1 MAIFG
6 TNTNYILS
14 KKIKVFPTNFR
25 GTYST
30 NTRNLINDVNIETY
44 GFDPEAKL
52 TTEKNLI
59 SLPGNSFGNDSYII
73 DYTIPD
79 STGAGKYTLKFV
91 VGGYYFEIFDD
102 DDFLADLSGKCFSIK
117 TKSVQLTTSIDT
129 TSATQNLLTTNN
141 TYDSSRETTQL
152 MSWIDDDDDLDH
164 YDEESSDN
172 YFTGIYVSN
181 EVGEDATASLE
192 NIVLQKN
199 SEYILNKNLCRTDIR
214 SGLGNNSVRLT
225 PKTGSKA
232 TGDNSLAAGYNT
244 EASGKNSAAFGS
256 NTVAN
261 QNNQFVIGK
270 ANVSPTTSSTLF
282 IIGDGEINEAGSD
295 REEVTNRKNIV
306 EINSAETKISPKLS
320 VVDIAS
326 KDTATYFT
334 TAVDNTSISSNTVS
348 IEGLT
353 STTISGSDSTLTL
366 SNGNANLNS
375 RQTIIGNTLSNIIT
389 DSSISL
395 NSSES
400 IKLSSKNISLNTA
413 SNKYFSLTNSIAT
426 LSINNIKLDGDIT
439 ATGTTTIS
447 GSTTINGTTNITNTL
462 TVAGATTLNNT
473 LNVGKKLT
481 ANNDVQITNG
491 NLVLG
496 SNTQS
501 SATIYLTSTGSET
514 GFLSID
520 SYNLTLSKGSTL
532 TISSNEITLSLSG
545 TTASSHLTL
554 TKDKLYS
561 NVPIDAYLEKT
572 LPDSSN
578 SYTDY
583 IIADDGKNKFKLSI
597 GNQDYTNII
606 RTQTGANK
614 LYSTKEIADL
624 FTLNPKQIAK
634 VYSQATQNG
643 MITTKSTV
651 NKGSTIGIS
660 SLSLDKILYSNNIT
674 DLKKLATSTT
684 STISCFQNAFVSE
697 NPSLAEDKYNMFIF
711 KSKNKANTK
720 QFIAINA
727 NGNTVT
733 DDLVVN
739 NTLAIG
745 PADSSGKYKVAINT
759 DQLGNV
765 NFDAENLKIGQTT
778 ISKTAIVVDNG
789 TIEAASF
796 NATSD
801 ARLKENLVPYTPKK
815 SILDLPIY
823 KYNFIGKDET
833 HIGCLAQD
841 LEKICPELVSKGNNG
856 YLSIK
861 ETKLVY
867 LLLMEVKKLKAEL
880 EEIKNK

>member
-59 SLPGNSFGNDSYII
+59 SLPGNSFGNDSYIL
-73 DYTIPD
+73 DYIIPD
-79 STGAGKYTLKFV
+79 SAGAGKYTLKFV
-91 VGGYYFEIFDD
+91 LGGYYFEIFDD
-102 DDFLADLSGKCFSIK
+102 EDFLTDLSEKCFSIK

-152 MSWIDDDDDLDH
+152 TSWIDDDDDLDH
-164 YDEESSDN
+164 YDGKSDN

-181 EVGEDATASLE
+181 EVREGATASLE

-199 SEYILNKNLCRTDIR
+199 NKYILNKNLCRADIR
-214 SGLGNNSVRLT
+214 SGLGNNSIRLT

-232 TGDNSLAAGYNT
+232 TGDNSLATGYST
-244 EASGKNSAAFGS
+244 EASGKNSTAFGS
-256 NTVAN
+256 NTIAN

-270 ANVSPTTSSTLF
+270 ANVSPTTSTLF
-282 IIGDGEINEAGSD
+282 IIGDGEINETDSD
-295 REEVTNRKNIV
+295 TEEVTNRKNIV

-326 KDTATYFT
+326 KTENITTYFT
-334 TAVDNTSISSNTVS
+334 TADDNTSISSKTVS
-348 IEGLT
+348 INGQT
-353 STTISGSDSTLTL
+353 STTVSGSDSTLML
-366 SNGNANLNS
+366 SNGNANLKS
-375 RQTIIGNTLSNIIT
+375 RQIIIGNTLSNSIT
-389 DSSISL
+389 DSNISL
-395 NSSES
+395 NSSKS

-413 SNKYFSLTNSIAT
+413 SNKYFSLTSSIAT
-426 LSINNIKLDGDIT
+426 LSINNIKLDSDIT
-439 ATGTTTIS
+439 ATGTTTIN
-447 GSTTINGTTNITNTL
+447 GSTTINGTANITNTL
-462 TVAGATTLNNT
+462 TIAGATTLNNT

-496 SNTQS
+496 SSTQS

-514 GFLSID
+514 GFLNID

-545 TTASSHLTL
+545 ITTSSHLTL

-572 LPDSSN
+572 LPDSSS

-624 FTLNPKQIAK
+624 FTLNPRQIAK
-634 VYSQATQNG
+634 VYPQATQNG

-651 NKGSTIGIS
+651 NKGNAIGIS
-660 SLSLDKILYSNNIT
+660 SLSLDKVLYSDSIT
-674 DLKKLATSTT
+674 DLKKLAAISKA
-684 STISCFQNAFVSE
+684 SCFQNVFTSE
-697 NPSLAEDKYNMFIF
+697 NNKETDKFNTFVF
-711 KSKNKANTK
+711 KSKNKNETK
-720 QFIAINA
+720 QFIAINTQ
-727 NGNTVT
+727 GNTVT
-733 DDLVVN
+733 DDLVIN
-739 NTLAIG
+739 NTLKVG
-745 PADSSGKYKVAINT
+745 PEGNEVTIYYNKEKNATTFSAPSLNLSGSLDVAKSIT
-759 DQLGNV
+759 V
-765 NFDAENLKIGQTT
+765 TET
-778 ISKTAIVVDNG
+778 ITAN
-789 TIEAASF
+789 SF

-801 ARLKENLVPYTPKK
+801 ARLKENLMPYTPKK

-841 LEKICPELVSKGNNG
+841 LEKICPELVSKDNDG

-867 LLLMEVKKLKAEL
+867 LLLEEVKKLKAEL
-880 EEIKNK
+880 EEIKHK

>member
-44 GFDPEAKL
+44 GFDPESKL

-91 VGGYYFEIFDD
+91 LGGYYFEIFDD
-102 DDFLADLSGKCFSIK
+102 KDFLADLSEKCFSIK
-117 TKSVQLTTSIDT
+117 TKSVQLTTGIDT

-152 MSWIDDDDDLDH
+152 TSWIDDDDDLDH
-164 YDEESSDN
+164 YDGESDN

-181 EVGEDATASLE
+181 EVGEGATASLK

-199 SEYILNKNLCRTDIR
+199 SEYILNKNLCRIDIR
-214 SGLGNNSVRLT
+214 SGLGNNSVRLS

-232 TGDNSLAAGYNT
+232 TGNNSLAAGYNT

-270 ANVSPTTSSTLF
+270 ANVSPTTSTLF
-282 IIGDGEINEAGSD
+282 IIGDGEINEADSD
-295 REEVTNRKNIV
+295 VDEVTNRKNIV
-306 EINSAETKISPKLS
+306 EINSTETKISPKLS
-320 VVDIAS
+320 VVDTAS
-326 KDTATYFT
+326 KNTATYFT

-348 IEGLT
+348 INGLT
-353 STTISGSDSTLTL
+353 STTVSGGNSTLTL
-366 SNGNANLNS
+366 SNGNANLKS
-375 RQTIIGNTLSNIIT
+375 KQTIIGNTLSNIIT
-389 DSSISL
+389 DSNISL

-400 IKLSSKNISLNTA
+400 IKFSSKNISLNTNTA
-413 SNKYFSLTNSIAT
+413 PNKYFSLTNSIAT

-439 ATGTTTIS
+439 ATGTTTIN
-447 GSTTINGTTNITNTL
+447 GSTTINGTANITNTL
-462 TVAGATTLNNT
+462 TVVGATTLNNT

-514 GFLSID
+514 GFLNID

-545 TTASSHLTL
+545 TTASSHLTI
-554 TKDKLYS
+554 TKNKLYS

-572 LPDSSN
+572 LPDLSN

-624 FTLNPKQIAK
+624 FTLNPRQVAK
-634 VYSQATQNG
+634 VYPQATKNR

-651 NKGSTIGIS
+651 NKGNVIGIS
-660 SLSLDKILYSNNIT
+660 SLSLDKILYSDNIT
-674 DLKKLATSTT
+674 DLKKLAAISKT
-684 STISCFQNAFVSE
+684 SCFQNVFTSE
-697 NPSLAEDKYNMFIF
+697 NNKETDKFNTFVF
-711 KSKNKANTK
+711 KSKNKNETK
-720 QFIAINA
+720 QFIAINT

-733 DDLVVN
+733 DDLVIN
-739 NTLAIG
+739 NTLKVG
-745 PADSSGKYKVAINT
+745 PEGNEVTIYYNKDKNTTTFSAPSLNLSGSLDVAKSIT
-759 DQLGNV
+759 V
-765 NFDAENLKIGQTT
+765 AET
-778 ISKTAIVVDNG
+778 ITAN
-789 TIEAASF
+789 SF
-796 NATSD
+796 NAKSD

-823 KYNFIGKDET
+823 KYNFIGKNET

-841 LEKICPELVSKGNNG
+841 LEKICPELVSKDNDG

-867 LLLMEVKKLKAEL
+867 LLLEEVKKLKAEL

>member
-44 GFDPEAKL
+44 GFDPESKL

-73 DYTIPD
+73 DYAIPD

-91 VGGYYFEIFDD
+91 LGGYYFEIFDD
-102 DDFLADLSGKCFSIK
+102 KDFLADLSEKCFSIK

-129 TSATQNLLTTNN
+129 TSVTQNLLTTNN

-152 MSWIDDDDDLDH
+152 TPWIDGDDDLDH
-164 YDEESSDN
+164 YDGESDN

-181 EVGEDATASLE
+181 KVGEGATASLE

-214 SGLGNNSVRLT
+214 SGLGNNSVRLA

-270 ANVSPTTSSTLF
+270 ANVSPTTNTLF
-282 IIGDGEINEAGSD
+282 IVGDGEINEVNSD
-295 REEVTNRKNIV
+295 IEEVTNRKNIV

-320 VVDIAS
+320 VVDVAS
-326 KDTATYFT
+326 KNTATYFT
-334 TAVDNTSISSNTVS
+334 TAADNTSISSTTVS
-348 IEGLT
+348 INGIT
-353 STTISGSDSTLTL
+353 STTISGNNSTLTL
-366 SNGNANLNS
+366 SNGNASLKSKEIVLGNL
-375 RQTIIGNTLSNIIT
+375 GNTISNIIT
-389 DSSISL
+389 ESSISL
-395 NSSES
+395 AATDNSVLSS
-400 IKLSSKNISLNTA
+400 TNIKLSTA

-426 LSINNIKLDGDIT
+426 LSINKINLNGDT
-439 ATGTTTIS
+439 TVTGTTTIN
-447 GSTTINGTTNITNTL
+447 GSTVVNGTTNITDAL
-462 TVAGATTLNNT
+462 TVTGPTTLGNALT
-473 LNVGKKLT
+473 VSKKLT
-481 ANNDVQITNG
+481 AKDEVQISSG
-491 NLVLG
+491 SLFLG
-496 SNTQS
+496 GD
-501 SATIYLTSTGSET
+501 SATLYLTSTGSKT
-514 GFLSID
+514 GFLSIN
-520 SYNLTLSKGSTL
+520 SHTLTLSKGSTL
-532 TISSNEITLSLSG
+532 TISSGEITLSLSG

-554 TKDKLYS
+554 IEDKLYS
-561 NVPIDAYLEKT
+561 NVPLDAYLEKT
-572 LPDSSN
+572 LPDLSN
-578 SYTDY
+578 NYTDY
-583 IIADDGKNKFKLSI
+583 IIVNAKRNKFKLSI

-606 RTQTGANK
+606 KTQTGTNK

-624 FTLNPKQIAK
+624 FTLNPIQVTK
-634 VYSQATQNG
+634 VYPQATKNG

-651 NKGSTIGIS
+651 NKGNTIGIS
-660 SLSLDKILYSNNIT
+660 SLSLDKILYSNNVT

-684 STISCFQNAFVSE
+684 STISCFQNAFISE

-765 NFDAENLKIGQTT
+765 NFEAENLKIGQTT
-778 ISKTAIVVDNG
+778 ISKTAIVIDNG
-789 TIEAASF
+789 TIEATSF

-801 ARLKENLVPYTPKK
+801 VRLKENLVPYTPEK
-815 SILDLPIY
+815 SLLDLPVY

-841 LEKICPELVSKGNNG
+841 LEKICPELVSKNEKG

-867 LLLMEVKKLKAEL
+867 LLLEEVKKLKAEL

>member
-30 NTRNLINDVNIETY
+30 NTRNLINDVNIKTY

-73 DYTIPD
+73 DYIIPD
-79 STGAGKYTLKFV
+79 SAGAGKYTLKFV
-91 VGGYYFEIFDD
+91 LGGYYFEIFDD
-102 DDFLADLSGKCFSIK
+102 EDFLADLSEKCFSIK

-152 MSWIDDDDDLDH
+152 TSWIDDDDDLDH
-164 YDEESSDN
+164 YDEKSSDN

-181 EVGEDATASLE
+181 EVGESATASLE

-199 SEYILNKNLCRTDIR
+199 NKYILNKNLCRADIR
-214 SGLGNNSVRLT
+214 SGLGNNSARLT

-232 TGDNSLAAGYNT
+232 AGDNSLAAGYNT
-244 EASGKNSAAFGS
+244 EASGRNSAAFGS
-256 NTVAN
+256 NTIAN

-282 IIGDGEINEAGSD
+282 IIGDGEINEADSD
-295 REEVTNRKNIV
+295 IEEVTNRKNIV

-326 KDTATYFT
+326 KNTKTYFT
-334 TAVDNTSISSNTVS
+334 TASTNTSISSDTVN
-348 IEGLT
+348 INGIT
-353 STTISGSDSTLTL
+353 STTISGGNSTLTL
-366 SNGNANLNS
+366 SKESANLKS
-375 RQTIIGNTLSNIIT
+375 KQIIIGNTLSNIIT
-389 DSSISL
+389 DCKISL
-395 NSSES
+395 NSSEN
-400 IKLSSKNISLNTA
+400 INLSSKNISLNTNTDP
-413 SNKYFSLTNSIAT
+413 NKYFSLTNSIAT

-439 ATGTTTIS
+439 ATGTTTIN
-447 GSTTINGTTNITNTL
+447 GSTTINGTANITNTL

-501 SATIYLTSTGSET
+501 SAAIYLTSTGSET

-545 TTASSHLTL
+545 TTASSYLTL

-606 RTQTGANK
+606 RTQTGTNK
-614 LYSTKEIADL
+614 LYSIKEIADL

-634 VYSQATQNG
+634 VYPQATQNG

-651 NKGSTIGIS
+651 NKGNIIGIS
-660 SLSLDKILYSNNIT
+660 SLSLDKVLYSDSIT
-674 DLKKLATSTT
+674 DLKKLAAISKA
-684 STISCFQNAFVSE
+684 SCFQNVFTSE
-697 NPSLAEDKYNMFIF
+697 NNKETDKFNTFVF
-711 KSKNKANTK
+711 KSKNKNETK
-720 QFIAINA
+720 QFIAINTQ
-727 NGNTVT
+727 GNTVT
-733 DDLVVN
+733 DDLVIN
-739 NTLAIG
+739 NTLKVG
-745 PADSSGKYKVAINT
+745 PGGNEVTIYYNKEKNATTFSAPSLNLSGSLDVAKSIT
-759 DQLGNV
+759 V
-765 NFDAENLKIGQTT
+765 TET
-778 ISKTAIVVDNG
+778 ITAN
-789 TIEAASF
+789 SF

-801 ARLKENLVPYTPKK
+801 ARLKENLMPYTPKK

-841 LEKICPELVSKGNNG
+841 LEKICPELVSKGNDG

-867 LLLMEVKKLKAEL
+867 LLLEEVKKLKAEL
-880 EEIKNK
+880 EEIKRK

>member
-73 DYTIPD
+73 DYIIPD
-79 STGAGKYTLKFV
+79 SAGAGKYTLKFV
-91 VGGYYFEIFDD
+91 LGGYYFEIFDD
-102 DDFLADLSGKCFSIK
+102 EDFLADLSGKCFSIK

-152 MSWIDDDDDLDH
+152 TSWIDDDDDLDH
-164 YDEESSDN
+164 YDGKSDN

-181 EVGEDATASLE
+181 EVGEGATASLE
-192 NIVLQKN
+192 NIALQKN
-199 SEYILNKNLCRTDIR
+199 SDEYILNKNLCRVDIR

-232 TGDNSLAAGYNT
+232 TGDNSLVAGYNT

-261 QNNQFVIGK
+261 QSNQFVIGK
-270 ANVSPTTSSTLF
+270 ANVSPTTSTLF
-282 IIGDGEINEAGSD
+282 IIGDGEINKADSD
-295 REEVTNRKNIV
+295 IEEVTNRKNIV

-326 KDTATYFT
+326 KNTATYFT
-334 TAVDNTSISSNTVS
+334 AAADNTSISSNTVS
-348 IEGLT
+348 IKGVT
-353 STTISGSDSTLTL
+353 STTVSGGNSTLTL
-366 SNGNANLNS
+366 NNENANLKSQNI
-375 RQTIIGNTLSNIIT
+375 IIGNTLSNNIT
-389 DSSISL
+389 DSNISL

-400 IKLSSKNISLNTA
+400 IKFSSKNISLNTA

-439 ATGTTTIS
+439 ATGTTTIN
-447 GSTTINGTTNITNTL
+447 GSTTINGTANIINTL

-532 TISSNEITLSLSG
+532 TISSGEITLSLSG

-572 LPDSSN
+572 LPDLLN
-578 SYTDY
+578 NYTDY
-583 IIADDGKNKFKLSI
+583 IIVNAKRNKFKLSI

-606 RTQTGANK
+606 RTQTGTNK

-634 VYSQATQNG
+634 VYPQATKNG

-660 SLSLDKILYSNNIT
+660 SLSLDKILYSNSVT

-684 STISCFQNAFVSE
+684 STISCFQNAFISE

-745 PADSSGKYKVAINT
+745 SADSSGKYKVSINT

-765 NFDAENLKIGQTT
+765 NFEAENLKIGQTT

-815 SILDLPIY
+815 SILDLPVY

-841 LEKICPELVSKGNNG
+841 LEKICPELVSKNEKG

-867 LLLMEVKKLKAEL
+867 LLLKEVKKLKAEL

>member
-44 GFDPEAKL
+44 GFDPESKL

-91 VGGYYFEIFDD
+91 LGGYYFEIFDD
-102 DDFLADLSGKCFSIK
+102 KDFLADLSEKCFSIK
-117 TKSVQLTTSIDT
+117 TKSVQLTTGIDT

-152 MSWIDDDDDLDH
+152 TSWIDDDDDLDH
-164 YDEESSDN
+164 YDGESDN

-181 EVGEDATASLE
+181 EVGEGATASLK

-199 SEYILNKNLCRTDIR
+199 SEYILNKNLCRIDIR
-214 SGLGNNSVRLT
+214 SGLGNNSVRLS

-232 TGDNSLAAGYNT
+232 TGNNSLAAGYNT

-270 ANVSPTTSSTLF
+270 ANVSPTTSTLF
-282 IIGDGEINEAGSD
+282 IIGDGEINEADSD
-295 REEVTNRKNIV
+295 VDEVTNRKNIV
-306 EINSAETKISPKLS
+306 EINSTETKISPKLS
-320 VVDIAS
+320 VVDTAS
-326 KDTATYFT
+326 KNTATYFT

-348 IEGLT
+348 INGLT
-353 STTISGSDSTLTL
+353 STTVSGGNSTLTL
-366 SNGNANLNS
+366 SNGNANLKS
-375 RQTIIGNTLSNIIT
+375 KQTIIGNTLSNIIT
-389 DSSISL
+389 DSNISL

-400 IKLSSKNISLNTA
+400 IKFSSKNISLNTNTA
-413 SNKYFSLTNSIAT
+413 PNKYFSLTNSIAT

-439 ATGTTTIS
+439 ATGTTTIN
-447 GSTTINGTTNITNTL
+447 GSTTINGTANITNTL
-462 TVAGATTLNNT
+462 TVVGATTLNNT

-514 GFLSID
+514 GFLNID

-554 TKDKLYS
+554 TKNKLYS

-572 LPDSSN
+572 LPDLSN

-624 FTLNPKQIAK
+624 FTLNPRQVAK
-634 VYSQATQNG
+634 VYPQATKNR

-651 NKGSTIGIS
+651 NKGNVIGIS
-660 SLSLDKILYSNNIT
+660 SLSLDKILYSDNIT
-674 DLKKLATSTT
+674 DLKKLAAISKT
-684 STISCFQNAFVSE
+684 SCFQNVFTSE
-697 NPSLAEDKYNMFIF
+697 NNKETDKFNTFVF
-711 KSKNKANTK
+711 KSKNKNETK
-720 QFIAINA
+720 QFIAINT

-733 DDLVVN
+733 DDLVIN
-739 NTLAIG
+739 NTLKVG
-745 PADSSGKYKVAINT
+745 PEGNEVTIYYNKDKNTTTFSAPSLNLSGSLDVAKSIT
-759 DQLGNV
+759 V
-765 NFDAENLKIGQTT
+765 AET
-778 ISKTAIVVDNG
+778 ITAN
-789 TIEAASF
+789 SF
-796 NATSD
+796 NAKSD
-801 ARLKENLVPYTPKK
+801 EKIKKNLVPYTPKK

-823 KYNFIGKDET
+823 KYNFIGKNET

-841 LEKICPELVSKGNNG
+841 LEKICPELVSKDNDG

-867 LLLMEVKKLKAEL
+867 LLLEEVKKLKAEL